1 MIPSIDLR
9 HVRSLTDF
17 LRNHREHV
25 NRLKED
31 HGPEVLTI
39 NGKPELV
46 LQSAE
51 GYQDMLDRLEYAESV
66 AGLRKA
72 YGQFREG
79 MTVAA
84 AEGFS
89 RVRMKHGL

>member
-1 MIPSIDLR
+1 M
-9 HVRSLTDF
+9 RSLTDF

-25 NRLKED
+25 ERLKEGK
-31 HGPEVLTI
+31 GPEVLTI

-51 GYQDMLDRLEYAESV
+51 GYQDMLDRLEYAENV
-66 AGLRKA
+66 AGLRRA

-79 MTVAA
+79 KTVAA
-84 AEGFS
+84 SEGFS
-89 RVRMKHGL
+89 QVRTKHGL